1 MKPVVV
7 THQEYQE
14 SVLTRLRQYYSGSP
28 LLLLREDWPLL
39 AKFWITDLSGVTALM
54 RDSYGFRGPKPR
66 DPSSML
72 RSFLLL
78 LSTKPEMSITG
89 WVSELKRIPLYAI
102 LSGFEP
108 GCVPG
113 IGTFYDFF
121 ARLWNATSANIRSPI
136 QRRGPKSKKGRKGQ
150 KADTSSPG
158 RVKRLV
164 NWMKRHSEKRTQL
177 PIDRLFGLF
186 QSEFLAVSATLGL
199 LGDTKSLA
207 VAGDGTPVETAAY
220 PRSKPACNCRAQ
232 GLADCNHPRIY
243 SQPDCDVGW
252 DSSREKYFDGYHM
265 YTLTAANSP
274 HDLPLYQRLY
284 PASRHDAVSF
294 VLSSVEFMQ
303 RFTLGTVKRVLL
315 DSAHDAKPIYD
326 LLLDQDI
333 NPLIDLNLRTSAS
346 PKAIRNLKVSYN
358 GRPICAAGLE
368 MKHHGSDRARMVD
381 TWLCP
386 RMTGRTTHNCPTP
399 CTTARYGKTC
409 RTYRKDNPRLFTD
422 PPRDSDQWNLLYKRR
437 TSVERTNKRE
447 KRDYK
452 LQSGQHR
459 SSRMW
464 YMRTYGI
471 MMCQHIDAWYVHR
484 RTELEE
490 LMPLFPHLS
499 A

>member
-1 MKPVVV
+1 
-7 THQEYQE
+7 
-14 SVLTRLRQYYSGSP
+14 
-28 LLLLREDWPLL
+28 
-39 AKFWITDLSGVTALM
+39 
-54 RDSYGFRGPKPR
+54 
-66 DPSSML
+66 
-72 RSFLLL
+72 
-78 LSTKPEMSITG
+78 
-89 WVSELKRIPLYAI
+89 
-102 LSGFEP
+102 
-108 GCVPG
+108 
-113 IGTFYDFF
+113 
-121 ARLWNATSANIRSPI
+121 
-136 QRRGPKSKKGRKGQ
+136 
-150 KADTSSPG
+150 
-158 RVKRLV
+158 
-164 NWMKRHSEKRTQL
+164 
-177 PIDRLFGLF
+177 
-186 QSEFLAVSATLGL
+186 
-199 LGDTKSLA
+199 
-207 VAGDGTPVETAAY
+207 
-220 PRSKPACNCRAQ
+220 
-232 GLADCNHPRIY
+232 
-243 SQPDCDVGW
+243 
-252 DSSREKYFDGYHM
+252 M

-381 TWLCP
+381 KWLCP